1 MSFRLRDPVDADQSS
16 NDDGLVGEWIKTF
29 TTDEKVG
36 ALTLGLVETSQA
48 GGSTR
53 SSMLKTLRQGLAD
66 LSGRDGDKMETR
78 AMVFALATV
87 FEALLTKANLSDVSK
102 LAVLGRV
109 VGRELNSQEWCDD
122 AHRRSSIF
130 SAAVDHFLE
139 SRCGFFEEGWFDE
152 AEKADENEKKDN
164 CFANFFP
171 EEVEVDLEQEL
182 QEKIDEEA
190 ECQGAVDR
198 CTEALVNARSA
209 HGKALREARAAEAV
223 RIDVAN
229 DLFVVR
235 RKRRRDRVEQEAGAV
250 VQAEP

>member
-1 MSFRLRDPVDADQSS
+1 MSVRIRDPTDADQSI
-16 NDDGLVGEWIKTF
+16 NDNELVGEWIKTF

-36 ALTLGLVETSQA
+36 ALTLSLVETSQV

-87 FEALLTKANLSDVSK
+87 FELLLARSNLSDVSK

-109 VGRELNSQEWCDD
+109 VARDLNIQEWCAD
-122 AHRRSSIF
+122 AHGRSSIF

-139 SRCGFFEEGWFDE
+139 SECGFYNADWFHKAEE
-152 AEKADENEKKDN
+152 AAENERKAN
-164 CFANFFP
+164 CFANYFP
-171 EEVEVDLEQEL
+171 ENVVVDLEQEL
-182 QEKIDEEA
+182 QDKIDDEV
-190 ECQGAVDR
+190 ECQSAVDR
-198 CTEALVNARSA
+198 CAETLANVRSA
-209 HGKALREARAAEAV
+209 HLKVVREARAAEAL
-223 RIDVAN
+223 RIDVTN

-250 VQAEP
+250 VQQDP

>member
-1 MSFRLRDPVDADQSS
+1 MSFRVRDSVDADQSS

-109 VGRELNSQEWCDD
+109 VARELNSQEWCDD

-139 SRCGFFEEGWFDE
+139 SGCGFVEEGWFDE
-152 AEKADENEKKDN
+152 AEKVDENEKKAN

-182 QEKIDEEA
+182 QEKIDDEA